1 MVTSS
6 GRRWFLGGSVAA
18 LVAVGGGVAAAIG
31 GSSRAAGP
39 DYLYGASAFTNASAA
54 VHIVNTGDGSTH
66 VMLHITGVDGGAGQT
81 FGAHVHRNPCGP
93 LSADAGAHYQ
103 HAGASGVLEDR
114 EVWLDFTV
122 NAAGNAHSEAV
133 RPWSLDESSPR
144 SVIIH
149 ALPTAPDTGAAG
161 ARLVC
166 IDLDGNAQ

>member
-1 MVTSS
+1 
-6 GRRWFLGGSVAA
+6 LGGSVAA
-18 LVAVGGGVAAAIG
+18 LAAVGGGVAAASG
-31 GSSRAAGP
+31 GSSRGVGP

-54 VHIVNTGDGSTH
+54 VHVVNTGNGSTH
-66 VMLHITGVDGGAGQT
+66 VTLHITGVGGGAGQT
-81 FGAHVHRNPCGP
+81 FGAHVHRNPCGL

-103 HAGASGVLEDR
+103 HAGVSGVLEDL

-122 NAAGNAHSEAV
+122 NAAGNAHSKAV

-149 ALPTAPDTGAAG
+149 ASPTAPDTGAAG
-161 ARLVC
+161 ARLAC